1 MGPVEIF
8 QIAQVDAPSR
18 PSPVLH
24 SFSHRSS
31 EPPQRSL
38 SSRMAV
44 ISKLS
49 DNPNQE
55 ELQEQ
60 ENAGRDFAGS
70 STLFGEESNQRS
82 AESGVT
88 PPKSLRCTKSPRDVQ
103 APSSSLR
110 HATLN
115 SSVEEADLQGF
126 VEQFHALV
134 DQVSRELEEARI
146 SEYNPSEEPIA
157 IVGGVVKRMPTIESA
172 GSQELASLRSATP
185 VSGASGAGTGYAS
198 VGTLSIASS
207 TVSHAAMDWL
217 DDASQSSSR
226 SNSIHRLRRPS
237 ELGELVR
244 EALRARALDQRRA
257 EEV

>member
-1 MGPVEIF
+1 
-8 QIAQVDAPSR
+8 
-18 PSPVLH
+18 
-24 SFSHRSS
+24 
-31 EPPQRSL
+31 
-38 SSRMAV
+38 MAV

-60 ENAGRDFAGS
+60 EKAGPDFAGI
-70 STLFGEESNQRS
+70 STLSGDESNQRS

-88 PPKSLRCTKSPRDVQ
+88 PPMTLRCTKSPRDVQ
-103 APSSSLR
+103 APSSSSR

-146 SEYNPSEEPIA
+146 SAYNSETNRKSPSSLLHHSLDMHTPYMTTDGFGREVPSEEPIA
-157 IVGGVVKRMPTIESA
+157 ILGGIVKRMPTIESA
-172 GSQELASLRSATP
+172 GSRELASLRSATP
-185 VSGASGAGTGYAS
+185 VSGAGGTGTGSAS

-207 TVSHAAMDWL
+207 TTSHAAMDWL
-217 DDASQSSSR
+217 DNASQPSSR

-244 EALRARALDQRRA
+244 EALRARALDQHRA

>member
-1 MGPVEIF
+1 
-8 QIAQVDAPSR
+8 
-18 PSPVLH
+18 
-24 SFSHRSS
+24 
-31 EPPQRSL
+31 
-38 SSRMAV
+38 MAV

-55 ELQEQ
+55 VLKEQ
-60 ENAGRDFAGS
+60 ENAGPDFAGIS
-70 STLFGEESNQRS
+70 ILSGEESNQRS

-88 PPKSLRCTKSPRDVQ
+88 PPMSLRCTKSPRDVQ
-103 APSSSLR
+103 APSSSSR

-115 SSVEEADLQGF
+115 SSVEEANLQGF

-146 SEYNPSEEPIA
+146 LAYNSETNRKSPSSLLHHSLNMHTPYMTIDGFGREVPSEEPIA
-157 IVGGVVKRMPTIESA
+157 ILGGIVKRMPTIESA
-172 GSQELASLRSATP
+172 GSRELASLRSATP
-185 VSGASGAGTGYAS
+185 VSGAGGTGTGSAS

-207 TVSHAAMDWL
+207 TTSHAAMDWH
-217 DDASQSSSR
+217 DNASQPSSR